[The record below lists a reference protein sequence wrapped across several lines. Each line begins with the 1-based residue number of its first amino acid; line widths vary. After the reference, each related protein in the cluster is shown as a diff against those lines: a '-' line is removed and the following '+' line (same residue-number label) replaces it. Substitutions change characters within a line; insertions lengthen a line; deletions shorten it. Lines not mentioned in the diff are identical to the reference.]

1 MSNQF
6 DHLDAQNETHRLA
19 QVGAFEQDPE
29 EFDAWTA
36 QVEQSNF
43 DRDVEQDAAH
53 TLFWGTPAL
62 NV

>member
-1 MSNQF
+1 MNQF

-19 QVGAFEQDPE
+19 QVGAFEQDPQ
-29 EFDAWTA
+29 EFDVWTTHVA
-36 QVEQSNF
+36 MANL
-43 DRDVEQDAAH
+43 DRDAEQNAAR